1 MESLPAQETKTSAP
15 ATGEGWKKSFNE
27 QEQEQE
33 HIELSIKS
41 VNEFSQELERVRAA
55 MKSRSN
61 K

>member
-1 MESLPAQETKTSAP
+1 MESLPTQETKTSAP
-15 ATGEGWKKSFNE
+15 ATGEGWKKSFN
-27 QEQEQE
+27 EQEQE